1 LFAFVFGWNNSG
13 LTAGNLSN
21 LINYKLALSLTLAGV
36 FAGFAIAGRSMSSSI
51 LGKLVSSALPMTAI
65 FTALFVSVLML
76 LILTLLRLPVSLSNC
91 TVGAFLGAAL
101 ASNTQIN
108 FIFLLEIFGSWI
120 AVPFVCALTSFII
133 YVAVARVEKSRS
145 LVKVVRGNRIVLLLV
160 VFFVSFTLGANNLG
174 LIDSFASIATTV
186 PLILV
191 IFGIAIFGAAAV
203 GMVLFGK
210 MIAQVV
216 GDKIVGLSQMKT
228 LAAMLAS
235 AIVTTVLTVFSVPV
249 SLTQVVIGGML
260 GAGISRR
267 PSVTN
272 TREIGILFVG
282 WALVTVASTGLAFFL
297 SLVIMRTI

>member
-21 LINYKLALSLTLAGV
+21 LINYKLALSLTLVGV
-36 FAGFAIAGRSMSSSI
+36 FAGFVIAGRSMSSSI
-51 LGKLVSSALPMTAI
+51 LGKLVTSTLPISAI
-65 FTALFVSVLML
+65 FSAIFVSVLML
-76 LILTLLRLPVSLSNC
+76 LILTLFRLPVSLSNC
-91 TVGAFLGAAL
+91 TVGAFVGAAL
-101 ASNTQIN
+101 ASNSPVN
-108 FIFLLEIFGSWI
+108 SVFLLEIFGSWI
-120 AVPFVCALTSFII
+120 AVPFICALSSFVI
-133 YVAVARVEKSRS
+133 YEVVTRVEKSRP
-145 LVKVVRGNRIVLLLV
+145 LVKVVRGNRVVLLVV

-174 LIDSFASIATTV
+174 LIDSFASIATTA
-186 PLILV
+186 PLTLD
-191 IFGIAIFGAAAV
+191 IFGIAIFGAAAL

-210 MIAQVV
+210 IIAQVV

-235 AIVTTVLTVFSVPV
+235 AVITTVLTVFSVPV

-282 WALVTVASTGLAFFL
+282 WALVTAASTGLAFFL
-297 SLVIMRTI
+297 SLVLMRTI

>member
-21 LINYKLALSLTLAGV
+21 LINYKLALSLTLVGV
-36 FAGFAIAGRSMSSSI
+36 FTGFVIAGRSMSSSI
-51 LGKLVSSALPMTAI
+51 LGKLVSSTLPISAI
-65 FTALFVSVLML
+65 FTAIFVSVLML

-91 TVGAFLGAAL
+91 TVGAFAGAAL
-101 ASNTQIN
+101 ATNTQIN
-108 FIFLLEIFGSWI
+108 SVFLLEIFGSWI
-120 AVPFVCALTSFII
+120 AVPFVCALTSFVI
-133 YVAVARVEKSRS
+133 YEVVTTVEKSRP
-145 LVKVVRGNRIVLLLV
+145 LVNVVRSNRIVLLVV
-160 VFFVSFTLGANNLG
+160 VFFVSFALGANNLG
-174 LIDSFASIATTV
+174 LIDSFASIGTNV
-186 PLILV
+186 PLALY
-191 IFGIAIFGAAAV
+191 IFGFTIFGAAAL

-235 AIVTTVLTVFSVPV
+235 AIVTTVLTAFSIPV

-282 WALVTVASTGLAFFL
+282 WTLVTAASTGLTFFL
-297 SLVIMRTI
+297 AIVITRTI